1 MSRLWVALLLATCC
15 FAQGNGT
22 FTVTVPIGT
31 SCVVTA
37 RTKDS
42 TTTVCRTTSAS
53 CYRTTV
59 TQDRIDAAEIGPRE
73 CAGILAGEVQ
83 KPATKQERF
92 ESCTEAVKLGVQI
105 DCSQFK

>member
-1 MSRLWVALLLATCC
+1 
-15 FAQGNGT
+15 
-22 FTVTVPIGT
+22 
-31 SCVVTA
+31 
-37 RTKDS
+37 
-42 TTTVCRTTSAS
+42 
-53 CYRTTV
+53 V